1 MSKKMLTT
9 AGISLALLAGAA
21 LPIQALAGDAPA
33 KSFPIAVEQDDSMV
47 VVRDAETGLARAPT
61 AAEVTE
67 MQARKDAKARNF
79 RAAAR
84 PAMQKHHRSGA
95 RGARISPDQESI
107 SVAIRR
113 ADGTV
118 ETQCFDS
125 PAAAQAALKDG
136 SLTTSTQ
143 RETE

>member
-9 AGISLALLAGAA
+9 AGVSLALLAGAA
-21 LPIQALAGDAPA
+21 LPLQALAIEQA
-33 KSFPIAVEQDDSMV
+33 KSVPIGTEQDDSMI
-47 VVRDAETGLARAPT
+47 VVRDAETGLVRAPT
-61 AAEVTE
+61 AAEVNA

-84 PAMQKHHRSGA
+84 PALQKYHHSGA

-113 ADGTV
+113 PDGTV
-118 ETQCFDS
+118 ETECFDS
-125 PAAAQAALKDG
+125 PAAAQAALGSG
-136 SLTTSTQ
+136 SLTTATQ